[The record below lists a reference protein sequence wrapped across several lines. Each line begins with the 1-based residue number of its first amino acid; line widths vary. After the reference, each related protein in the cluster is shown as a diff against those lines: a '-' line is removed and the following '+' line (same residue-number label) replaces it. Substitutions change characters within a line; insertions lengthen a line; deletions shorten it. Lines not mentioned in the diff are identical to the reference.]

1 MLFSKPRARAKF
13 HEYTFRFTPLYS
25 HFSSLALTHNSFLF
39 SFARTGAKLH
49 FYYNPLNLAPTS
61 TFLLVRYTHSHLTTS
76 HLASAFAFL
85 FSRLAPQTTRLRLK
99 HLNKPEARRPAVV
112 SLCFAPCCEYCLD
125 SIRGL
130 LGLLVLSTFVCLCLP
145 SQTTVFTTIQTNN
158 LNILKAL
165 GLTTPKHHNVPEHH

>member
-1 MLFSKPRARAKF
+1 MSIHFVSLHYTPISLPLPLHITLFCSPSP
-13 HEYTFRFTPLYS
+13 E
-25 HFSSLALTHNSFLF
+25 LALRAIFTIIRF
-39 SFARTGAKLH
+39 
-49 FYYNPLNLAPTS
+49 NLAPTS

-99 HLNKPEARRPAVV
+99 HLNKPKARRPAVV

-125 SIRGL
+125 SIREL